1 MNKPNFSTM
10 TSKELRAYALVH
22 REDDDVFGE
31 LIKRV
36 SEKGKRYPYP
46 QTDADLEEMKRI
58 FQHKTFG
65 DGGESP

>member
-36 SEKGKRYPYP
+36 SEKGTRRPYP

-58 FQHKTFG
+58 FQRKTFG
-65 DGGESP
+65 EGER

>member
-22 REDDDVFGE
+22 REDDAVFAE

-36 SEKGKRYPYP
+36 SEKGTRYPYP
-46 QTDADLEEMKRI
+46 QTEADLEEMQRI
-58 FQHKTFG
+58 FQRKTFG
-65 DGGESP
+65 ESEG